1 VFTNDTLAKI
11 LVDDRHRDI
20 RAHNSPRRRK
30 TANRRWGRASR
41 NTH

>member
-1 VFTNDTLAKI
+1 MFTNDTLAKI

-20 RAHNSPRRRK
+20 RARKSPRRRN
-30 TANRRWGRASR
+30 TATRRWGRASR

>member
-20 RAHNSPRRRK
+20 RARTPLRRRE
-30 TANRRWGRASR
+30 TAIRRWARAVRHSD
-41 NTH
+41 